1 MRLAAGVGTDPG
13 SATVAVITVKKA
25 MIAGRA
31 VTTRKGMPAVGLTQA
46 LSPIKTVFTTFI
58 LNKAA
63 TEWTV
68 ATYVTSRFGLIAL
81 TDPQLHRFSHY
92 CIIFILI
99 LASTVTDLHYWT
111 YRSIIKMMSNE
122 KRTRARQI

>member
-13 SATVAVITVKKA
+13 SAIVAGVTVKTA
-25 MIAGRA
+25 MMAGRA
-31 VTTRKGMPAVGLTQA
+31 VATRKGMSAVGLAHAPLLIQ
-46 LSPIKTVFTTFI
+46 TVFAIFI

-63 TEWTV
+63 SGWTV
-68 ATYVTSRFGLIAL
+68 ATHVTSRFEPIAL
-81 TDPQLHRFSHY
+81 TDPQSHRFPHY

-99 LASTVTDLHYWT
+99 LASTVTYLHYRT
-111 YRSIIKMMSNE
+111 CRNIIKMMSNE